1 MPLKEMNI
9 FGNTDKPSLNIKD
22 ILKDFLNAIGEDYHN
37 EFVVKGCMALNNH
50 FNYNNLGDARQTRDI
65 DLHYYN
71 REDWEN
77 FVKHSSIT
85 STMNS
90 KLSITYELI
99 WRRGFIKNP
108 NGDSLKFKAVTPS
121 GDIFEFSVDM
131 NFGNDVDL
139 VKLEESKLRFY
150 SIPVILSDKLTVLST
165 RIVCRRIKD
174 LLDIYL
180 ISSNFDLSYIDLCVS
195 IKKRFIDTNRA
206 LDFNNLYFLKVN
218 SLNEILHALD
228 KYSESSKINKDYIA
242 VINQV
247 IDFVIPIYSY
257 LGEGVFCNL
266 DKWDCSER
274 KWLEC

>member
-1 MPLKEMNI
+1 MSLKEMNI

-22 ILKDFLNAIGEDYHN
+22 ILKDFLNAIGEDYYN

-50 FNYNNLGDARQTRDI
+50 FNYNNLGDARQTRYI

-77 FVKHSSIT
+77 FVKHSSMT

-90 KLSITYELI
+90 KLRITYELI

-108 NGDSLKFKAVTPS
+108 NGDSLKFKAVTLS

-131 NFGNDVDL
+131 NFGNVVDL
-139 VKLEESKLRFY
+139 VKLEESKLSFY

-195 IKKRFIDTNRA
+195 IKKR
-206 LDFNNLYFLKVN
+206 L
-218 SLNEILHALD
+218 
-228 KYSESSKINKDYIA
+228 
-242 VINQV
+242 
-247 IDFVIPIYSY
+247 
-257 LGEGVFCNL
+257 
-266 DKWDCSER
+266 
-274 KWLEC
+274 